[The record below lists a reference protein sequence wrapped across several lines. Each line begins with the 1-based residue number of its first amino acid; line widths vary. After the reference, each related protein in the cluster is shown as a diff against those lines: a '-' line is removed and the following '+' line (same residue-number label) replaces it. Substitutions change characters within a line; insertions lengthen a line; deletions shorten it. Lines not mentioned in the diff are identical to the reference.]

1 MIKQK
6 WYQNISNSKE
16 KSDDT
21 EDENKESLQK
31 KYGSYFY
38 FSDKGNIKNIY
49 NPYSIMKFIQK
60 NKNKVDNFEL
70 SNYCVY
76 SEKNEELKK
85 LLENSKLKFVVEF

>member
-1 MIKQK
+1 
-6 WYQNISNSKE
+6 
-16 KSDDT
+16 
-21 EDENKESLQK
+21 
-31 KYGSYFY
+31 
-38 FSDKGNIKNIY
+38 
-49 NPYSIMKFIQK
+49 MKFIQK